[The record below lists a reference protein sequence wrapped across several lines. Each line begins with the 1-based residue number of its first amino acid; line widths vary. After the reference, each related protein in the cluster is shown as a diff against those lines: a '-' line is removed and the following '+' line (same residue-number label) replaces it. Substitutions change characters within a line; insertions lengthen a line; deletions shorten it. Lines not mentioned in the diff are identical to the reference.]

1 MVVQYV
7 LITVEVHIHSRIA
20 YKNIVQD
27 TITTILTVKEEKHV
41 QFTHS
46 IVSLNKVVYQV
57 VVVMLV

>member
-46 IVSLNKVVYQV
+46 IVSLNKVV
-57 VVVMLV
+57 